1 MKRLITA
8 VSFAVLAVPAFAGA
22 PYDQIEVDRALPQ
35 IEESASA
42 GASSFRAERMPY
54 DQNQVDRALPQ
65 VEKKSSERTS
75 TAQRSLPFDQ
85 AELDRAT
92 PVL

>member
-22 PYDQIEVDRALPQ
+22 PYEQNEVDRALPQ
-35 IEESASA
+35 I
-42 GASSFRAERMPY
+42 
-54 DQNQVDRALPQ
+54 
-65 VEKKSSERTS
+65 EKKSSERTS
-75 TAQRSLPFDQ
+75 TAQRGLPFEQ
-85 AELDRAT
+85 ADLDRAT

>member
-22 PYDQIEVDRALPQ
+22 PYEQNQFDRALPQ
-35 IEESASA
+35 S
-42 GASSFRAERMPY
+42 
-54 DQNQVDRALPQ
+54 
-65 VEKKSSERTS
+65 EKKSSERTS
-75 TAQRSLPFDQ
+75 AAQRGLPFEQ
-85 AELDRAT
+85 VELDRAT